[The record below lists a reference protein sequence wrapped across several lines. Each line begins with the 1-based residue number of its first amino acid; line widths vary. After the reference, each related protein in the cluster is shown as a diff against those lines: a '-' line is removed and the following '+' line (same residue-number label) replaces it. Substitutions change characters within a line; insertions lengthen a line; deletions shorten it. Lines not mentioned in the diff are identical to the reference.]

1 MALRRGRSTATG
13 FLRDFQEFI
22 MRGNFIDLTVAVIVG
37 GAFTKIIESLVTD
50 VITPLLLTPALQA
63 AKVEDLNK
71 LSFNNILYGKFVAT
85 VINFLMVAFIIYI
98 VIKVLEAFRRK
109 KEAEVAAEL
118 EVVDLNALAQERLI
132 EALDRLTQ
140 VLESQAHQPPGEEV

>member
-1 MALRRGRSTATG
+1 
-13 FLRDFQEFI
+13 